1 MAVVRAGDERFGGC
15 GVVAAASGAD
25 VPVADVAVVAGG
37 GQVVLLVRV
46 EVEAPK
52 NSRVKYVFMNSF
64 GSE

>member
-15 GVVAAASGAD
+15 GVVAASGAD